1 MDINLMITSFPKL
14 LDATVVTVKLLSLSL
29 FFGLFIGLLFAIL
42 RLSKNKIINKF
53 AYGYSYVFRGT
64 PLLVQIFIIY
74 FGLGNIEYFRSTFLW
89 VVFKEP
95 YWCAIIA
102 FALNTGAYTSEILR
116 SAFQTIKPGFI
127 EAGKSLGISNKIIFY
142 KIQIPIAIRQSLP
155 AYGNE
160 IILMMKGTSLASTVT
175 LMDFDLMINSLPKLL
190 GATVVT
196 LKLLSASLFFGLFI
210 GLLFAVLRLNKN
222 KIINKFA
229 YTYSYVFRGT
239 PLLVQIFI
247 IYFGLGQIEYFR
259 STFLWVVFKEPYWC
273 AIIAFALNTGAYTSE
288 ILRSAFQT
296 IKPGLIEAGKS
307 LGISNKIIFYKIQ
320 IPIAIR
326 QSLPAYGNEIILM
339 MKGTSLA
346 STVTLMDLTGVAKYI
361 ISTTFKPI
369 EVFIVAGGIYL
380 FMTFIIHNV
389 IKFLEKK
396 YSFN

>member
-1 MDINLMITSFPKL
+1 MDLELMINSFPKL
-14 LDATVVTVKLLSLSL
+14 LTAAVITLKLLSVSL
-29 FFGLFIGLLFAIL
+29 IIGLFIGLFFAIL
-42 RLSKNKIINKF
+42 RLNKNIFINRF

-74 FGLGNIEYFRSTFLW
+74 FGLGQIEYLRSTVLW
-89 VVFKEP
+89 VILKEP

-116 SAFQTIKPGFI
+116 SAFQTIKPGII

-175 LMDFDLMINSLPKLL
+175 I
-190 GATVVT
+190 
-196 LKLLSASLFFGLFI
+196 
-210 GLLFAVLRLNKN
+210 
-222 KIINKFA
+222 
-229 YTYSYVFRGT
+229 
-239 PLLVQIFI
+239 
-247 IYFGLGQIEYFR
+247 
-259 STFLWVVFKEPYWC
+259 
-273 AIIAFALNTGAYTSE
+273 
-288 ILRSAFQT
+288 
-296 IKPGLIEAGKS
+296 
-307 LGISNKIIFYKIQ
+307 
-320 IPIAIR
+320 
-326 QSLPAYGNEIILM
+326 
-339 MKGTSLA
+339 
-346 STVTLMDLTGVAKYI
+346 MDLTGVAKYI

>member
-1 MDINLMITSFPKL
+1 MDLELMINSLPKL
-14 LDATVVTVKLLSLSL
+14 LNAAVITLKLLSVSL
-29 FFGLFIGLLFAIL
+29 IIGLFIGLFFAIL
-42 RLSKNKIINKF
+42 RLNKNIFINRF

-74 FGLGNIEYFRSTFLW
+74 FGLGQIEYLRSTVLG
-89 VVFKEP
+89 VILKEP

-116 SAFQTIKPGFI
+116 SAFQTIKPGII
-127 EAGKSLGISNKIIFY
+127 EAGKSLGISNKVIFY

-175 LMDFDLMINSLPKLL
+175 I
-190 GATVVT
+190 
-196 LKLLSASLFFGLFI
+196 
-210 GLLFAVLRLNKN
+210 
-222 KIINKFA
+222 
-229 YTYSYVFRGT
+229 
-239 PLLVQIFI
+239 
-247 IYFGLGQIEYFR
+247 
-259 STFLWVVFKEPYWC
+259 
-273 AIIAFALNTGAYTSE
+273 
-288 ILRSAFQT
+288 
-296 IKPGLIEAGKS
+296 
-307 LGISNKIIFYKIQ
+307 
-320 IPIAIR
+320 
-326 QSLPAYGNEIILM
+326 
-339 MKGTSLA
+339 
-346 STVTLMDLTGVAKYI
+346 MDLTGVAKYI

>member
-1 MDINLMITSFPKL
+1 MINSFPKL
-14 LDATVVTVKLLSLSL
+14 LSAAVITLKLLSVSL
-29 FFGLFIGLLFAIL
+29 IIGLFIGLFFAIL
-42 RLSKNKIINKF
+42 RLNKNIFINKF
-53 AYGYSYVFRGT
+53 AYGYSY
-64 PLLVQIFIIY
+64 I
-74 FGLGNIEYFRSTFLW
+74 
-89 VVFKEP
+89 
-95 YWCAIIA
+95 
-102 FALNTGAYTSEILR
+102 
-116 SAFQTIKPGFI
+116 
-127 EAGKSLGISNKIIFY
+127 
-142 KIQIPIAIRQSLP
+142 
-155 AYGNE
+155 
-160 IILMMKGTSLASTVT
+160 
-175 LMDFDLMINSLPKLL
+175 
-190 GATVVT
+190 
-196 LKLLSASLFFGLFI
+196 
-210 GLLFAVLRLNKN
+210 
-222 KIINKFA
+222 
-229 YTYSYVFRGT
+229 FRGT

-247 IYFGLGQIEYFR
+247 IYFGLGQIEYLR
-259 STFLWVVFKEPYWC
+259 STVLWVILKEPYWC

-361 ISTTFKPI
+361 ISTTFKPV

-389 IKFLEKK
+389 IKYLEKK